1 MDMAWFK
8 FLAILAIILAGLIG
22 GLIPA
27 RVGVS
32 DRSLRFLGLG
42 NALSAGI
49 FLGAGLLHMLA
60 DALENLETFS
70 ENLDYPYAILVCGCG
85 FLLVLLL
92 DKVLLREEDV
102 ADASG
107 GRPIYPFM
115 LTLVL
120 SIHSI
125 IAGAT
130 LGLETSLVSSI
141 VIFIAIISHKGCA
154 AFALGVSLREAD
166 FPRSRMVGIIAL
178 FSCMTPLGIILGS
191 IFSELLKGKTA
202 YLVEALFDGLAAGTF
217 LYIAILDIIVEV
229 FHEKGGRWNH
239 FILMA
244 LGFAIMALIAVWT

>member
-8 FLAILAIILAGLIG
+8 LLAILVIILAGLFG
-22 GLIPA
+22 GLIPS
-27 RVGVS
+27 RIGVS

-60 DALENLETFS
+60 DALENLQAFS

-85 FLLVLLL
+85 FLFVLLL
-92 DKVLLREEDV
+92 DKVLLREEELSEV
-102 ADASG
+102 SG
-107 GRPIYPFM
+107 GHSIYPFV

-125 IAGAT
+125 IAGAA
-130 LGLETSLVSSI
+130 LGLEKSLVSSF

-154 AFALGVSLREAD
+154 AFALGVSLREID
-166 FPRSRMVGIIAL
+166 IPRPRMVGVIAI

-191 IFSELLKGKTA
+191 AFSTLLKGKAA
-202 YLVEALFDGLAAGTF
+202 YFVEAVFDGLAAGTF
-217 LYIAILDIIVEV
+217 LYIAILDIMVEV
-229 FHEKGGRWNH
+229 FLHRKDRWINYV
-239 FILMA
+239 LMA
-244 LGFAIMALIAVWT
+244 LGFSIMALIAVWT